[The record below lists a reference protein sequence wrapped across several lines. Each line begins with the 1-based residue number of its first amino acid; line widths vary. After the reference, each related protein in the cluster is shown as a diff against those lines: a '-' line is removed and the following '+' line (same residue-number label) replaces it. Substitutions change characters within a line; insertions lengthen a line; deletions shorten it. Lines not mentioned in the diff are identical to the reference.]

1 MYALWYDMWRNYAE
15 FWFLGV
21 WGFVLALT
29 RRCIFGKL
37 CREAALG
44 GGSKG
49 KMLRQ
54 MTLKFEKSYEVH
66 VEIHDISAF
75 VRKYLYQE
83 KRFGVFLGRWTR
95 LPERWGRLT
104 LYTGTAEGL
113 ILYFQGNDPLFCLD
127 RALTAALAALAVQT
141 AVLVFESDSLW
152 ARAENSLRDYVANTL
167 YPRQHHEYEGFE
179 AEAAAGNEEPGQAA
193 VPDASG
199 HKIVP
204 VKAGRNAAPGEAGES
219 DAPGMAG
226 QKAVPASDLST
237 APGARNQVQK
247 DGEKGVVLEK
257 EEEQLFREVLSDFLG
272 SST

>member
-104 LYTGTAEGL
+104 LYTGAAEGL
-113 ILYFQGNDPLFCLD
+113 ILYFLGNDPLFCLD
-127 RALTAALAALAVQT
+127 RVLTAALAALAVQT

-193 VPDASG
+193 
-199 HKIVP
+199 
-204 VKAGRNAAPGEAGES
+204 AGNKEPGQAATLTAAAPGAEDES
-219 DAPGMAG
+219 AAPGASGQKEVMETN
-226 QKAVPASDLST
+226 QKAVP
-237 APGARNQVQK
+237 GARNRVQK